1 MHHFFKRLLVA
12 LALVG
17 ATTSSSFSADTIR
30 LSGPNGE
37 LLDAPHYSEQIRRP
51 VSASVADE
59 PSRYYGPTKRSETL
73 WSIASKF
80 KPTGASVQQTI
91 YAFYE
96 LNPGV
101 FEDENIHKLIP
112 GNRLRVPSS
121 TQINQVDRQE
131 ALSVLAAHQQ
141 RLTSNKATV
150 KPKIEPKPVAKV
162 TPSVETPIAK
172 TSAQPPLTSDANDNK
187 AVDSKIIDSKVID
200 NKGVDKK
207 AIAESVEK
215 SLTNKL
221 QQELTR
227 SEDELI
233 SLEERNHQLR
243 LMLSKVQQQVDT
255 LQDEVSNE
263 ERIRSEV
270 ERQLLDEKRKQEEMQ
285 RLAPTAMDTWL
296 SNPWIVGLLA
306 IVPALFVG
314 LLVMLV
320 MRTRKS
326 KTNDGAWSHDNNE
339 HGDAASVAAMGAAG
353 AAVMASDTAESMQ
366 DDDDLF
372 SDELFGDFE
381 TDVDTDEAATKQEK
395 EAENDIFADLNEGD
409 LDFNLDDEDDPF
421 ASIGDDGELDI
432 GFVDLDASNNG
443 ISVKDGEKALGL
455 EEMERALNDVAVPE
469 SDLDDLDLNLSD
481 EDETD
486 PVSQQELDD
495 LFAEINM
502 QEPSLDEQF
511 EIDEPVES
519 DDGAINQAQMDELLS
534 SGFDLDESE
543 ADALDDI
550 FAEQE
555 SVSDTSLADTPE
567 SNAGI
572 EVGNDDI
579 DDLFAQFSQIDT
591 PSDTPP
597 QTQAQSEKSESSDE
611 VALLDEMLG
620 DDFELSNISD
630 SDLMLEEIV
639 DSESPDQ
646 VLQSKGENS
655 DENNLDDDI
664 NLDENSTDLLDEL
677 MFEHAFDAPDK
688 DDHES
693 LALDPFESGQLLT
706 DDEPEAHFKLE
717 EESELTEEQDAFA
730 ELFSASDEELEA
742 QEHATRDSETT
753 QASAQDALSLGD
765 SSELEE
771 VDELEGVEEV
781 DAPDE
786 LDDIDALLAQHGS
799 QEPLAEVTS
808 ELNHEPVLSD
818 ADIQQPDLTEQDNVP
833 SSDIAASDIDAD
845 SDFDIDSLL
854 EQNSIQDKGA
864 EKASD
869 EHVTDAD
876 VADVD
881 AGFQATLDDAIE
893 AIATSAPSEA
903 LAREHANDTVPPTI
917 DGEFDFSPQIE
928 GGVDAPDD
936 DFDAEREQ
944 AELNALVENEFGI
957 PHDDDWNVDST
968 TPVEPNAVAHDAVE
982 PEVTVKPDMT
992 SPPQDSEAAL
1002 SDEANDDEFLD
1013 SALSSEYSEAQAL
1026 ADSEDDYQFDSDEVV
1041 GEEQAF
1047 AVDDTDLPEYS
1058 EEDAL
1063 ADVLAMGALKD
1074 ELSADTNH
1082 HSQQDADEEPE
1093 LVNEALERQEASTA
1107 SSPITEVPATEMP
1120 LTESGV
1126 ADVND
1131 DGDALNTGKLD
1142 ETFSHDDIVF
1152 PEYTE
1157 EDALADSA
1165 DSADVDSAEQHPQS
1179 EISALEEPAQAFST
1193 QEEMVGETLDH
1204 SEIDAL
1210 ADAFSMVDTQALEQE
1225 GQLGELLSDGKQG
1238 FSNINPVDQTTAD
1251 SAGLDLATMLEDD
1264 TSMDGGEDWNGFTL
1278 TDAQKNA
1285 IDQSIPDEE
1294 QAIWTQ
1300 DAGSL
1305 KSAKNEDWSSQD
1317 PVENFED
1324 SSAQFMTIDEL
1335 MAQVNDEPQS
1345 EVDEEEALQLD
1356 VGLDEFPDVIGEV
1369 TDVDVDN
1376 DSEASGNLDLAKIY
1390 IEMNDFDG
1398 AKKLLQKVL
1407 DEGSE
1412 SLKDEARGVLDKMS
1426 AY

>member
-1 MHHFFKRLLVA
+1 MHHFIKRLLVA

-37 LLDAPHYSEQIRRP
+37 LLDAPQYSEQIRRP
-51 VSASVADE
+51 VVASIADE
-59 PSRYYGPTKRSETL
+59 PSRYYGPTKRAETL

-80 KPTGASVQQTI
+80 KPSGATVQQTI

-141 RLTSNKATV
+141 RLSANKSAV
-150 KPKIEPKPVAKV
+150 EPKSVPKPATKV
-162 TPSVETPIAK
+162 TPSVE
-172 TSAQPPLTSDANDNK
+172 QPKVKVPVPPQLTSNAIDNK
-187 AVDSKIIDSKVID
+187 VVDSKVI
-200 NKGVDKK
+200 DKK

-227 SEDELI
+227 SEGELI

-243 LMLSKVQQQVDT
+243 LMLSEVQQQVDT

-285 RLAPTAMDTWL
+285 RLAPTAIDTWL

-306 IVPALFVG
+306 IVPALLVG

-326 KTNDGAWSHDNNE
+326 KTSDGASSHDNNE
-339 HGDAASVAAMGAAG
+339 PGDAASIAAMGAAG
-353 AAVMASDTAESMQ
+353 ATALAAEGTDSLQ

-381 TDVDTDEAATKQEK
+381 TDTDIDDATSKQEK

-486 PVSQQELDD
+486 PVSQQDLDD

-502 QEPSLDEQF
+502 QEPSLNEQL
-511 EIDEPVES
+511 ELDEPVDS
-519 DDGAINQAQMDELLS
+519 DGGAINQEQMDELLS

-543 ADALDDI
+543 AEALDDI
-550 FAEQE
+550 FAEQTAT
-555 SVSDTSLADTPE
+555 SDTSLQDASD
-567 SNAGI
+567 SDDSI

-591 PSDTPP
+591 PSDASL
-597 QTQAQSEKSESSDE
+597 QAQPQSEEPVSSED
-611 VALLDEMLG
+611 VALLDEMLE
-620 DDFELSNISD
+620 DDFELSDMSD

-639 DSESPDQ
+639 DSESPAQ
-646 VLQSKGENS
+646 VLQSKEGNS
-655 DENNLDDDI
+655 DENDLDDDI

-677 MFEHAFDAPDK
+677 MFEHAFDAPEN

-706 DDEPEAHFKLE
+706 DDEPETHSKLE
-717 EESELTEEQDAFA
+717 EESKLTEESELTEEQDAFA
-730 ELFSASDEELEA
+730 DLFSADNEKTET
-742 QEHATRDSETT
+742 QEQAIKDNETVSP
-753 QASAQDALSLGD
+753 AVQDATD
-765 SSELEE
+765 
-771 VDELEGVEEV
+771 V
-781 DAPDE
+781 DA
-786 LDDIDALLAQHGS
+786 LDDIDALLAQHGR
-799 QEPLAEVTS
+799 QDLAADVTS
-808 ELNHEPVLSD
+808 ESNHEIV
-818 ADIQQPDLTEQDNVP
+818 
-833 SSDIAASDIDAD
+833 ASDVDGIQPPELA
-845 SDFDIDSLL
+845 
-854 EQNSIQDKGA
+854 EQNQGA
-864 EKASD
+864 EEPSN
-869 EHVTDAD
+869 ED
-876 VADVD
+876 VADVAEIED
-881 AGFQATLDDAIE
+881 GFQAALDNAIE
-893 AIATSAPSEA
+893 ATASSESLFVDSELSDTERSESELVAASPPVSTPEPSAHEDP
-903 LAREHANDTVPPTI
+903 LAHEEPLAKEQANDIASPII
-917 DGEFDFSPQIE
+917 DDEFDFSPQIE
-928 GGVDAPDD
+928 GGVDATDD
-936 DFDAEREQ
+936 EFDAEREQ
-944 AELNALVENEFGI
+944 AEFNALVENEFGI
-957 PHDDDWNVDST
+957 PHDDDWNVDSAIS
-968 TPVEPNAVAHDAVE
+968 VESSAVAHEAVE
-982 PEVTVKPDMT
+982 PDVTVEPEMA
-992 SPPQDSEAAL
+992 SPLKDSESAL
-1002 SDEANDDEFLD
+1002 SDETNDDEFLD

-1041 GEEQAF
+1041 GEDQAF
-1047 AVDDTDLPEYS
+1047 AVADTDLPEYS
-1058 EEDAL
+1058 EEEAL

-1074 ELSADTNH
+1074 ELPADTSH
-1082 HSQQDADEEPE
+1082 HSKQDVHEEPE
-1093 LVNEALERQEASTA
+1093 LEIERTPE
-1107 SSPITEVPATEMP
+1107 PA
-1120 LTESGV
+1120 
-1126 ADVND
+1126 AFDDV
-1131 DGDALNTGKLD
+1131 DAFDTVEPV
-1142 ETFSHDDIVF
+1142 ETYISDDIVF

-1165 DSADVDSAEQHPQS
+1165 ELDRSEQRPQS
-1179 EISALEEPAQAFST
+1179 RTSTLEEPERAFST
-1193 QEEMVGETLDH
+1193 NEEMVGETLDH

-1225 GQLGELLSDGKQG
+1225 GQLGELLSEGKQG

-1278 TDAQKNA
+1278 TDAQKSA
-1285 IDQSIPDEE
+1285 IDESIPDEE

-1300 DAGSL
+1300 DAGFT
-1305 KSAKNEDWSSQD
+1305 KKC
-1317 PVENFED
+1317 
-1324 SSAQFMTIDEL
+1324 
-1335 MAQVNDEPQS
+1335 
-1345 EVDEEEALQLD
+1345 EERRL
-1356 VGLDEFPDVIGEV
+1356 VF
-1369 TDVDVDN
+1369 
-1376 DSEASGNLDLAKIY
+1376 SRSCR
-1390 IEMNDFDG
+1390 
-1398 AKKLLQKVL
+1398 KL
-1407 DEGSE
+1407 
-1412 SLKDEARGVLDKMS
+1412 
-1426 AY
+1426 